1 MQKEDKTASK
11 GVASGIPVYCAF
23 DELADIGS
31 LKPHPRNPNRHPES
45 QIVLLAKII
54 KAQGWRAPITVS
66 NRSGYIVRGHG
77 RLLAAQ
83 LLGVKQVPVDRQD
96 YASDEEELA
105 DLIAD
110 NRIAELAEMDNTML
124 KDVLEE
130 LDTGAFDMDLTGF
143 AEDAL
148 EDLMTQFH
156 VQDEDDV
163 EDDFDVAKALA
174 EIAKPRISEG
184 EVWTLGR
191 HRLMCGDSTKRDTW
205 ERLFGGQ
212 KADLIVT
219 SPPYNVGIKYA
230 SYKDKQAK
238 DEYLG
243 MIAAVGEL
251 MFQHLR
257 SGRYVAWNVG
267 VSPDSYP
274 HYHVVVLEGCGFEF
288 YRQIVWEKAGVP
300 YPIFPSTLRA
310 RRARH
315 YKPNYKHEVIY
326 LLEAPADEVSLP
338 LVECPVCDGTGHV
351 MGHVAP
357 VTHEM
362 LVLFEKGKAEL
373 GGRIKPSRKY
383 ANDIWH
389 IVQSAA
395 TTDLPTLGTKSSGLE
410 KKGKKSHMLKAHP
423 AAFPVELPRAVML
436 FLSNEGEIVC
446 DPFMGAGATLIAAE
460 KMGRIAYG
468 IELDPIYC
476 ELTMQRWETLTGQK
490 AVKLE

>member
-1 MQKEDKTASK
+1 MVAWGTSGEEPLLLCTGLRIGGQTMAATPKRTAD
-11 GVASGIPVYCAF
+11 GIPVYCAF

-45 QIVLLAKII
+45 QIALLAKII

-110 NRIAELAEMDNTML
+110 NRIAELAEMDSTML

-130 LDTGAFDMDLTGF
+130 LDTGAFDMELTGF
-143 AEDAL
+143 TEDAL

-156 VQDEDDV
+156 VEDEDDMA
-163 EDDFDVAKALA
+163 DDFDVAKALA

-191 HRLMCGDSTKRDTW
+191 HKLMCGDSTKRDTW

-219 SPPYNVGIKYA
+219 SPPYNTGIKYA
-230 SYKDKQAK
+230 SYKDKRAK
-238 DEYLG
+238 DDYLG

-251 MFQHLR
+251 MFQYLR
-257 SGRYVAWNVG
+257 PGRYVAWNVG
-267 VSPDSYP
+267 VFPDSYP
-274 HYHVVVLEGCGFEF
+274 HYHVVVLEGCGFKF

-300 YPIFPSTLRA
+300 YPIFPSTLKT

-315 YKPNYKHEVIY
+315 YKPNYKHEVISLY
-326 LLEAPADEVSLP
+326 DAIRSFLQSGRQRGKLVTSLLLRILEVYADS
-338 LVECPVCDGTGHV
+338 
-351 MGHVAP
+351 
-357 VTHEM
+357 
-362 LVLFEKGKAEL
+362 
-373 GGRIKPSRKY
+373 I
-383 ANDIWH
+383 
-389 IVQSAA
+389 
-395 TTDLPTLGTKSSGLE
+395 
-410 KKGKKSHMLKAHP
+410 
-423 AAFPVELPRAVML
+423 PRL
-436 FLSNEGEIVC
+436 LH
-446 DPFMGAGATLIAAE
+446 DAAE
-460 KMGRIAYG
+460 TVHLGRDIKRHVLLARP
-468 IELDPIYC
+468 LLP
-476 ELTMQRWETLTGQK
+476 
-490 AVKLE
+490 KLIR